1 MSWKMSIPSS
11 GFHKIFSTAYESAWV
26 DFYCLLWKADVQII
40 SYLRVTFSYKR
51 DLLRKNAKLVDNK
64 FSLKTQI
71 LNIWL
76 FLISLKD
83 ENDDTFSINE
93 LITMYYVIFEID
105 FTFNYF
111 SLLRIYMY
119 NVYQKVC
126 YLCIWYL
133 LNKIF
138 LKTTVTFG

>member
-1 MSWKMSIPSS
+1 MSWKMSILIS
-11 GFHKIFSTAYESAWV
+11 GFHKIFSTVYESAWL

-40 SYLRVTFSYKR
+40 SYLRVTFSY
-51 DLLRKNAKLVDNK
+51 NK

-93 LITMYYVIFEID
+93 LIKMYYVIFEID

-111 SLLRIYMY
+111 LLLRIYMY
-119 NVYQKVC
+119 NVYQEIC

-138 LKTTVTFG
+138 LKLLLLLVNFQFKLSLV